1 MTFECVQI
9 VRAPFMLGLGYE
21 EVDLFCLLFA
31 FCKQKVFFKYSH
43 SK

>member
-1 MTFECVQI
+1 MTVDCVQI
-9 VRAPFMLGLGYE
+9 VRAPVMLRLGY

-31 FCKQKVFFKYSH
+31 FCKQKVFFKYSQ